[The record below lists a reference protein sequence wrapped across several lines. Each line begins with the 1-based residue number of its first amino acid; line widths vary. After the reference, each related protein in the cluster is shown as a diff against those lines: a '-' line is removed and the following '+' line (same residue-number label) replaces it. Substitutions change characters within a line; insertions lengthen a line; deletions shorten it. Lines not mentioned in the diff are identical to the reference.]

1 MQMQETSSYTGFVTR
16 TEWRWVFLVSI
27 TLLLFSFTPFIAIV
41 VLNPPNANWQ
51 FMGAIHDYQDSAAS
65 MARIRQGV
73 EGHMLVQF
81 AHTSEQHT
89 GALVHPIYP
98 LLGLLSRFTI
108 PSAILWFHLGRMIV
122 SLFMYVAIYQLGA
135 SIWLKINARQ
145 IFFAIASIG
154 SGFGWIYALLTQL
167 QGNTIVPDLMLPQLY
182 PFYSSAVNVH
192 YPLTIACLAW
202 LASAI
207 IPILRPGDVTEPSVS
222 NSGLMVF
229 LVSLFLAF
237 VYPDALLPLSVAY
250 VISVIV
256 QWRMRRKATSRE
268 VFWGLW
274 ILVPALPLITYD
286 LLTLVNNRFIAEW
299 VMQRGSRIPS
309 LPMLLLS
316 LGLPLILALPALY
329 RAVRRF
335 EPDGDR
341 FMLLWLL
348 SMIILMYL
356 PLQLDQYLL
365 AGLMLPVAY
374 FATRGVVD
382 FWFEHIKRRYRSLVY
397 IAVAP
402 LLLLSHIFWLYL
414 PVFPIVQG
422 WTTVDG
428 SVLEQDYVGTFK
440 YLDEEI
446 EIRPGTVILASPEVS
461 TWIPVWTDGRPVYGH
476 YAETADAA
484 VKWRAVDDW
493 YNASGDYCEALLR
506 TYNVRYV
513 ILGSRERRLGAGSC
527 VQQLTLVAASDN
539 VNVYLVQLRDN
550 PR

>member
-1 MQMQETSSYTGFVTR
+1 MQMQDTSSYTGFVTR
-16 TEWRWVFLVSI
+16 SEWRWVFLVSI
-27 TLLLFSFTPFIAIV
+27 TLLLFSFTPFIAIA

-73 EGHMLVQF
+73 SGQMLVQF
-81 AHTSEQHT
+81 AHTPEQHT
-89 GALVHPIYP
+89 GALIHPIYA
-98 LLGLLSRFTI
+98 LLGQLSRFTI
-108 PSAILWFHLGRMIV
+108 PSSILWFHLGRMIV

-135 SIWLKINARQ
+135 SIWVKFTTRQ
-145 IFFAIASIG
+145 IFFVIATIG

-167 QGNTIVPDLMLPQLY
+167 QGAAIVPDLMLPQLY

-207 IPILRPGDVTEPSVS
+207 IPILRPGETAEPSVA
-222 NSGLMVF
+222 NEGLMVF

-250 VISVIV
+250 ALSVIIE
-256 QWRMRRKATSRE
+256 WRLRGKITARE
-268 VFWGLW
+268 VRWGLW
-274 ILVPALPLITYD
+274 ILVPALPLIAYD
-286 LLTLVNNRFIAEW
+286 LLTLTSNPAVAAW
-299 VMQRGSRIPS
+299 VMQRGNRVPS
-309 LPMLLLS
+309 LPMLLLG
-316 LGLPLILALPALY
+316 LGLPLIMALPALY

-335 EPDGDR
+335 EADGDR

-348 SMIILMYL
+348 SMILLMYL

-382 FWFEHIKRRYRSLVY
+382 FWFERIKRRYRGWVY
-397 IAVAP
+397 VIMTP

-414 PVFPIVQG
+414 PVFPIIQG
-422 WTTVDG
+422 WNNVDG
-428 SVLEQDYVGTFK
+428 NVLEQDYVDAFN
-440 YLDEEI
+440 YLDS
-446 EIRPGTVILASPEVS
+446 EIRRGTVILASPDVS

-476 YAETADAA
+476 YAETADAEVKLQA
-484 VKWRAVDDW
+484 VNEW
-493 YNASGDYCEALLR
+493 YRASGEACAAVLT

-513 ILGSRERRLGAGSC
+513 ILGPREREIGAGSC
-527 VQQLTLVAASDN
+527 VQGLTLAAASDN
-539 VNVYLVQLRDN
+539 VNVYAVPRDYN